1 MSNPAFALQ
10 EAMRGKLLAH
20 APLVLLLQ
28 GSHVFDEVPR
38 GARTPHVTFGAI
50 ETRDWSV
57 ADAKAH
63 EHFVTLQVATNSRS
77 RKLTQDLL
85 AEIEA
90 ALDGAAL
97 TLAGHALVNLRL
109 VFWAVARDRNG
120 ETFGATLR
128 FRAATEPLN

>member
-1 MSNPAFALQ
+1 
-10 EAMRGKLLAH
+10 MRQALLAH

-28 GSHVFDEVPR
+28 GNHVFDEVPR
-38 GARTPHVTFGAI
+38 GAHTPHVTFAAM

-63 EHFVTLQVATNSRS
+63 EHFVTLQVSTNSRG
-77 RKLTQDLL
+77 RKLAQDIL

-90 ALDGAAL
+90 ALDNAAL
-97 TLAGHALVNLRL
+97 TLADHALVNLRL
-109 VFWAVARDRNG
+109 IFWAVARDRNG
-120 ETFGATLR
+120 ETFGATSR